1 MKIVIALSCIVV
13 LGIAGFFF
21 ILYSGIISVA
31 AINPDPPG
39 MDWVLFTGSK
49 YSVRRHS
56 KNVRP
61 PDLSSPEMA
70 AAGASL
76 YQGLC
81 AMCHG
86 APGVPQSGVGLGL
99 NPAPPLLWAGNS
111 GWTASEVFVFIKSG
125 VKMTGMPA
133 FGPSHPDSV
142 LWDITALV
150 KRLPSLTAGQYRDLT
165 QGLGMQA
172 LARSDKGVGPV
183 TQIVLG
189 PVNGAMASQGESLLK
204 SKCAACHALYAPLT
218 GPPLG
223 GIFGLR
229 APEYI
234 MNMVL
239 NPGGMEVNDLFVKKM
254 VRDYG
259 GLAMPQTRLDSAQ
272 ARDILEYL
280 RTTVK
285 P

>member
-1 MKIVIALSCIVV
+1 MKIVIAVSCAIV
-13 LGIAGFFF
+13 LGVAGFFS

-31 AINPDPPG
+31 ATNPDPPG

-61 PDLSSPEMA
+61 PDISLPERA
-70 AAGASL
+70 LAGAGP

-81 AMCHG
+81 VMCHG
-86 APGVPQSGVGLGL
+86 APGVPQSGVGIGL

-133 FGPSHPDSV
+133 FGPSYPDSV

-150 KRLPSLTAGQYRDLT
+150 KRLPSLTPGQYRDLT
-165 QGLGMQA
+165 QGLGMQV
-172 LARSDKGVGPV
+172 LERSDKGVGPV
-183 TQIVLG
+183 MQIVLG
-189 PVNGAMASQGESLLK
+189 PVNGAMASSGEALFK
-204 SKCAACHALYAPLT
+204 SKCVLCHALYVPLT
-218 GPPLG
+218 APPLG
-223 GIFGLR
+223 GIFGMR

-234 MNMVL
+234 VNMVL
-239 NPGGMEVNDLFVKKM
+239 NPGGMESKDSFVKKM